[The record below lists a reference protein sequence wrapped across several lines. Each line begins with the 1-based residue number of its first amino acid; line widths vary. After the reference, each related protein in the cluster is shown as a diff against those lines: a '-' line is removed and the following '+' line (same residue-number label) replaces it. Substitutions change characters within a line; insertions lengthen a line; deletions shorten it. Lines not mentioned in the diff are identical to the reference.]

1 MFTNARDGRIDQ
13 HELTDSDNDGRI
25 EAVLRRAWDV
35 GTETEGCVADDVSG
49 SLYISEEAV
58 GIWKYGAEPTA
69 STATTARVLIDRTVA
84 NGGHI
89 LPDAEGLTIVDLGA
103 GSGYLMASSQAAS
116 DSLNSFVV
124 YDRQGANAFI
134 RSFKVV
140 TGGQTDGCGRTDGI
154 DAVGDQPR
162 PVVPERVVRVP
173 GQHQPATQRRQPE
186 LQVRAARTRRRRHQR
201 GLDDHGVT
209 DATVDRPTTL
219 EDTTTTTSTEAP
231 TTTLE
236 DTTTT
241 TLEDTTTTTLEDTT
255 TTTLEDTTT
264 TSSTT
269 TSTSTTTTST
279 TSTSTDHIDH
289 DTTTT
294 TTVPPVSSPIRFVG
308 AASAN
313 GNRTTHPVVIPT
325 SVQAGDALLL
335 MMATNNLE
343 TVGTPTGVTGWTQV
357 SSLATASSRSVL
369 WRKVAVAGDAGR
381 TVQVPLSAMAKAN
394 LVVTAYRGTAP
405 GNPVASFTRV
415 SDAVGSSRH
424 VTPVI
429 AVDNSRSW
437 VVSWW
442 THKDSTTTTLG
453 PPPGVSVRANGSQ
466 TGSGLITAL
475 VADSGAAVPAGNVGG
490 LAATASAT
498 ASNAHMWTIVL
509 APAP

>member
-1 MFTNARDGRIDQ
+1 MCQDNTNQ
-13 HELTDSDNDGRI
+13 
-25 EAVLRRAWDV
+25 
-35 GTETEGCVADDVSG
+35 
-49 SLYISEEAV
+49 
-58 GIWKYGAEPTA
+58 
-69 STATTARVLIDRTVA
+69 
-84 NGGHI
+84 
-89 LPDAEGLTIVDLGA
+89 LPNA
-103 GSGYLMASSQAAS
+103 GNQ
-116 DSLNSFVV
+116 NFKFV
-124 YDRQGANAFI
+124 
-134 RSFKVV
+134 
-140 TGGQTDGCGRTDGI
+140 
-154 DAVGDQPR
+154 PL
-162 PVVPERVVRVP
+162 ERVV
-173 GQHQPATQRRQPE
+173 A
-186 LQVRAARTRRRRHQR
+186 
-201 GLDDHGVT
+201 VT
-209 DATVDRPTTL
+209 SEASTTTEAPTTTVGDTTTTTL
-219 EDTTTTTSTEAP
+219 EDTTTTTSTESP
-231 TTTLE
+231 TTTTLE

-241 TLEDTTTTTLEDTT
+241 TVGDTTTTTLEDTT

-269 TSTSTTTTST
+269 SSTTTSTSTTTTST
-279 TSTSTDHIDH
+279 TTSTT
-289 DTTTT
+289 TTTT

-453 PPPGVSVRANGSQ
+453 PPPGVFVRSNSSQ